1 MRMKIRK
8 AGCLLLLLGAC
19 LALSG
24 CRVRTTVPEQAAGST
39 ADQPALGAEALG
51 SGLSGAETEEADE
64 AENPKNREET
74 GRLTKENPEASRKEY
89 DESAPVEVIP
99 GTGRKLHD
107 EGEGEGAS
115 VLNEAAEERVSR
127 VNAGAEETA
136 VQTVDAEK
144 AEQKGASEDAP
155 EADSAMTYYSVLLQD
170 RTGSLYEC
178 QRTSVYWETAEDH
191 VTVYKSSPEHS
202 LILGAGANDVSSRLQ
217 AENLHV
223 DDGWIVRK
231 NPGMVVK
238 VVGGN
243 VLGAGVSSD
252 SAARSV
258 YAGLLARGG
267 WAAMDAVKNGRVLLL
282 SEELLKAPYLQTA
295 AMLLIAK
302 TANPALF
309 SDVDAEKA
317 LAMLS
322 QEAAGSI
329 PAGIYWYMGP
339 GGF

>member
-1 MRMKIRK
+1 MKIRK

-89 DESAPVEVIP
+89 DESAPVEVVP

-107 EGEGEGAS
+107 EGEGEGVS

-231 NPGMVVK
+231 NPGLVVK

-243 VLGAGVSSD
+243 VLGTGVSSD

-258 YAGLLARGG
+258 YAGLLAREG
-267 WAAMDAVKNGRVLLL
+267 WAGTDAVRNKKVLLISGEML
-282 SEELLKAPYLQTA
+282 EAPHLQLA
-295 AMLLIAK
+295 AMLLIAE
-302 TANPALF
+302 TANPELFPDADPDRMIALLT
-309 SDVDAEKA
+309 E
-317 LAMLS
+317 
-322 QEAAGSI
+322 EAAGS
-329 PAGIYWYMGP
+329 AATGHYYYNGQ